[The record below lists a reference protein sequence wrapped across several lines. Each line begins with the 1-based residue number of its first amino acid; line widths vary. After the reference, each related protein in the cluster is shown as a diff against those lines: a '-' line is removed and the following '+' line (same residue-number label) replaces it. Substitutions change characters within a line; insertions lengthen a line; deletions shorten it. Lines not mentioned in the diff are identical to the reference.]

1 MGENTNNSVPYIAY
15 ESAIASSERHIKRL
29 WIALIVSIVLFFAS
43 NVIWLIEWTSYDYID
58 EVETTYT
65 QDGDT
70 NIIGHMNEVK

>member
-1 MGENTNNSVPYIAY
+1 MQDNSIPYIAY

>member
-1 MGENTNNSVPYIAY
+1 MQDNSIPYIAY

-29 WIALIVSIVLFFAS
+29 WIALIVSFVLLFAS